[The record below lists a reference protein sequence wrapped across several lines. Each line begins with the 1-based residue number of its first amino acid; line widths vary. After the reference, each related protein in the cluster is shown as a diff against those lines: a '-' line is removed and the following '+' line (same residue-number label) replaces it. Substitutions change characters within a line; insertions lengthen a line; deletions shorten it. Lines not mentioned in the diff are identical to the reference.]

1 MNCLITGASSGI
13 GRELAKKMASLG
25 YDLFLT
31 YYKNKELCE
40 KFQKEIQ
47 EQYSIK
53 CFIQKCDLKEEKEI
67 QEVINYF
74 QEKLGSLDILVN
86 NAATYC
92 DNLFLKKTKDEFLEV
107 LEVNVVGTFLI

>member
-25 YDLFLT
+25 YYLFLT

-47 EQYSIK
+47 
-53 CFIQKCDLKEEKEI
+53 
-67 QEVINYF
+67 
-74 QEKLGSLDILVN
+74 
-86 NAATYC
+86 
-92 DNLFLKKTKDEFLEV
+92 
-107 LEVNVVGTFLI
+107 